1 MNSNMLFE
9 ENSEDLEKHFSQ
21 ILVCN
26 ADSLFD
32 VREREREKEVV
43 SCGRYPAL

>member
-32 VREREREKEVV
+32 EREREKEVV